1 MSEPSSQWTFCPWWD
16 VWASPFYAQWL
27 RECLHTGMCVY
38 VCVCVCV
45 HVLSRVWLFATPW
58 TVARQAPL
66 TMGFSRQGC
75 WSGSPC
81 PPPGDLPNAGT
92 AISLPLAQ
100 PRKPG
105 KSMVSS
111 YLFPFFQGL
120 QSCIA
125 CYLMFLKIVVSC
137 ILFSLLICAEKTGL
151 VLMGSRVN
159 LLTFTVYIMS
169 AKGVYSVLPT
179 FLVLLKRVIYCL

>member
-1 MSEPSSQWTFCPWWD
+1 MPSS
-16 VWASPFYAQWL
+16 
-27 RECLHTGMCVY
+27 R
-38 VCVCVCV
+38 
-45 HVLSRVWLFATPW
+45 
-58 TVARQAPL
+58 
-66 TMGFSRQGC
+66 
-75 WSGSPC
+75 
-81 PPPGDLPNAGT
+81 DLPNAGT
-92 AISLPLAQ
+92 AVSLPLAQ